1 MTDSHLT
8 TRPSSPI
15 SQSRLTEAEIDR
27 ALAAATAGHRMAGM
41 EPTAADL
48 EIGRRQ
54 LRGEITGDEAV
65 SLAIAAALTARNQR
79 KEQCS

>member
-1 MTDSHLT
+1 MTGSHLT

>member
-8 TRPSSPI
+8 TGPSSLI
-15 SQSRLTEAEIDR
+15 SRSRLTEAEIDR

-65 SLAIAAALTARNQR
+65 NLAIAAALTARNQR

>member
-8 TRPSSPI
+8 TRPSTLI

-27 ALAAATAGHRMAGM
+27 ALAAATAGHRVAGM

-65 SLAIAAALTARNQR
+65 SLAIAAVLTA
-79 KEQCS
+79 